1 VPDSAS
7 GTITIVADRRAVM
20 DVIADFEAYPQWA
33 NGVRSTEVVEAGEGG
48 RPRRV
53 RFQLD
58 AGVVKDSYVLAYD
71 WAPDD
76 SRVDWHLVEAQMQK
90 DQRGS
95 YELREAA
102 GGTEV
107 TYRLAVDIA
116 IPMIGM
122 FKRKAEKVIIDTAL
136 KDLKRRV
143 EGSATA

>member
-1 VPDSAS
+1 MPDSAS

-20 DVIADFEAYPQWA
+20 DAIADFESYPQWA
-33 NGVRSTEVVEAGEGG
+33 NGVRSAEVVEPGEPG

-53 RFQLD
+53 RFHLD
-58 AGVVKDSYVLAYD
+58 AGVVKDTYVLAYE
-71 WAPDD
+71 WAADD

-95 YELREAA
+95 YELREGS

-136 KDLKRRV
+136 KGLKRRV
-143 EGSATA
+143 EATA

>member
-1 VPDSAS
+1 MPDSAS